1 MLNYLKTMR
10 FYSVVRTDGSIDGN
24 VEAASVEQLC
34 PEGEDLSMDRV
45 AALLLDAF
53 EEVFDVDM
61 VHGEE

>member
-1 MLNYLKTMR
+1 MR
-10 FYSVVRTDGSIDGN
+10 FYSVMRIDGSIDDNAGP
-24 VEAASVEQLC
+24 ASVEQLC
-34 PEGEDLSMDRV
+34 PEEEDVSIDRV